1 MRRIIFSYFVDWLI
15 QCCLWQ
21 DWVPCSWAVFAS
33 LVPLALC
40 IPCAWPVKVPCPVHS
55 ALVSRDYFQN
65 NMAGSEDRGP
75 SDDNSEAEWS
85 DFSSNS
91 STTNTLDSLPFS
103 LRSLDPIFVLNTII
117 SCFPRQSDSSAALSA
132 SDRAPNTS
140 GTNDRFRKFSYYLSV

>member
-1 MRRIIFSYFVDWLI
+1 MPDQVD
-15 QCCLWQ
+15 
-21 DWVPCSWAVFAS
+21 
-33 LVPLALC
+33 
-40 IPCAWPVKVPCPVHS
+40 CPVHS

-75 SDDNSEAEWS
+75 PDDNSEAEWS
-85 DFSSNS
+85 DFSCNS

-103 LRSLDPIFVLNTII
+103 LRSLDPIFVLNTLI
-117 SCFPRQSDSSAALSA
+117 SCFPRQSDSSLAAISA

>member
-1 MRRIIFSYFVDWLI
+1 M
-15 QCCLWQ
+15 
-21 DWVPCSWAVFAS
+21 
-33 LVPLALC
+33 
-40 IPCAWPVKVPCPVHS
+40 KVECPVYS

-91 STTNTLDSLPFS
+91 STTNALDSLPFS

>member
-21 DWVPCSWAVFAS
+21 DWVPVRGQFS
-33 LVPLALC
+33 LPSCLW
-40 IPCAWPVKVPCPVHS
+40 PCAWPVKVPCPVHS

-91 STTNTLDSLPFS
+91 STTNALDSLPFS
-103 LRSLDPIFVLNTII
+103 VRSLDPIFVLNTII

>member
-1 MRRIIFSYFVDWLI
+1 ME
-15 QCCLWQ
+15 
-21 DWVPCSWAVFAS
+21 
-33 LVPLALC
+33 
-40 IPCAWPVKVPCPVHS
+40 VPCPVHS

>member
-1 MRRIIFSYFVDWLI
+1 M
-15 QCCLWQ
+15 
-21 DWVPCSWAVFAS
+21 
-33 LVPLALC
+33 
-40 IPCAWPVKVPCPVHS
+40 HS

-140 GTNDRFRKFSYYLSV
+140 GTNDRFRKFSYYLSAQRHFLAKYCCSKLIELFFSCTSVSTES